1 MEGLNILNV
10 SSASTDTDA
19 FLVSDGGV
27 VKKRTGEEVL
37 SDIGGAS
44 TGFAIAQAVALG

>member
-1 MEGLNILNV
+1 MALEPLKLQN
-10 SSASTDTDA
+10 SS
-19 FLVSDGGV
+19 FWGV